1 MAKLSVARTTAAKE
15 TSPASP
21 SPRAPQVAGGPIGV
35 PRAEAQFSGE
45 KPRATAALSCAD
57 NEVSSVR
64 KLPLPGRRLI
74 AGRYLLVQPVVDGRS
89 DLWIAEHRMH
99 CATVVVRLGE
109 QGPMDAAPRERF
121 RRHASAAER
130 VRSPHLVELY
140 DHGIDASSTYVV
152 MQHLEGEDLAQRLDR
167 LGKLSATKTSELI
180 AQLSRGLARLHASKL
195 IHGDVRPEKVFFVPG
210 ASAAGEQETIK
221 LLPAATAGDAA
232 RAGMAPEQGRGRVDH
247 RADLWALGAL
257 AYRCLTGAADVL
269 ERAAAGTLPAPSE
282 ANPELAAFDAWCAR
296 ALAVDPAKRFSCAR
310 ALSEAFV
317 EALQVHSHRAAR
329 LREAPVEKPAIR
341 RPPGGFSAP
350 PPPPP
355 RPTPPRRV
363 SVAAPAPMPVA
374 VPVTGTAPVAATATV
389 AAPAPVVAPAP
400 VTAPEP
406 VPVAATV
413 AATVAEGAP
422 EPPAAAPEP
431 AIEAARE
438 SATEV
443 DLAPPSQAPAARP
456 SQDDAPVEVYV
467 DDGGP
472 ASVRVDTLPPPPP
485 RQAAVARAR
494 STARPI
500 AVRSGA
506 VRPAQPAA
514 MPGWRHAARALRAH
528 PAFAAAM
535 LGCGV
540 LLGGLLART
549 LPASSSDP
557 SAPTVIQ
564 PATPSHE
571 TRAVQPASTPVSIEA
586 SGFVGPAEEAPVQPV
601 VPARAPAR
609 ASADDPWI
617 VVPNAPR

>member
-1 MAKLSVARTTAAKE
+1 MAKLSGARTTAAKE

-21 SPRAPQVAGGPIGV
+21 SPRAPQAGAGPIGV
-35 PRAEAQFSGE
+35 PRADAQFSGE
-45 KPRATAALSCAD
+45 NLQATPALSCAD

-152 MQHLEGEDLAQRLDR
+152 MQHLEGEDLAQRLER

-210 ASAAGEQETIK
+210 TTAAAEQETIK

-232 RAGMAPEQGRGRVDH
+232 RAGVAPEQGRGRVDH

-282 ANPELAAFDAWCAR
+282 ASPELAAFDAWCAR

-355 RPTPPRRV
+355 RATPPRRV
-363 SVAAPAPMPVA
+363 SMAAPAPVPAAALTAPVA
-374 VPVTGTAPVAATATV
+374 ASAPEPVTAPVAAT
-389 AAPAPVVAPAP
+389 
-400 VTAPEP
+400 VTPP
-406 VPVAATV
+406 L
-413 AATVAEGAP
+413 AE
-422 EPPAAAPEP
+422 EAPEP
-431 AIEAARE
+431 AIEAAPD

-443 DLAPPSQAPAARP
+443 DFAPPSEAPAARP

-472 ASVRVDTLPPPPP
+472 ASVRVDTLPPPP
-485 RQAAVARAR
+485 RQAVVARPR
-494 STARPI
+494 SIARPI
-500 AVRSGA
+500 TVRSNA
-506 VRPAQPAA
+506 SRAPAQPVA

-549 LPASSSDP
+549 LPESSSDP
-557 SAPTVIQ
+557 STPTVIQ
-564 PATPSHE
+564 PAIPSHE

-586 SGFVGPAEEAPVQPV
+586 TGFVGPAEEAPVQPV

-609 ASADDPWI
+609 APADDPWI